1 VKTTGVVAAGALLC
15 VLPCAR
21 IVAQHPGLPLDRLT
35 PALIDSVTD
44 RDIGEARAMLERL
57 LRQRG
62 RRTVANTLRP
72 YDDVLAEAGAA
83 RIVRVLRGA
92 HPDSAVRAACA
103 RAEEKLNAFTRERRL
118 DPRVYAM
125 LRAIDTT
132 PADAEARYYIREQLA
147 VFRRDGVDRD
157 DTTRARL
164 AALQTILLRLQQTF
178 EGNIQADSTAVTF
191 ASDTELAGMPPDWVA
206 ERRAGPHGEIVVRGD
221 DLMALWTQAASRA
234 TRARAMVASF
244 NRAPA
249 NGPVLDSMLRTRATI
264 AALLGYRSWADY
276 QLAGYMAGSPD
287 SVRAFLDA
295 LRRATDSASPDTSR
309 AGGPPLSPVALSDYT
324 YERVQGGGP
333 AGRGALRGGAGAAL
347 RPYFPYPQVRD
358 GLFALAHE
366 YLGLEFRPAPDL
378 PGWHPTV
385 EAYRVYDGGRLT
397 AIVYLDV
404 HLRPGRTS
412 VQAAATHGI
421 RSGVRGRTLAE
432 AAITAGVVRDVP
444 ADPGLMG
451 PMAVVTL
458 FHEFGHLVHF
468 VIATRAWSWTSGL
481 PPEGDFREVPSTLF
495 EQWARDT
502 TVLRRIARHYQTG
515 APAPDSLLA
524 RMTVVPPQ
532 GAGFALQWRA
542 RMSLELHAGGR
553 APENTDSVVR
563 AAFGA
568 SRPRGVDLRLPDAE
582 IHPENYFW
590 HLSTYE
596 ASYYTYLWS
605 SAIAQDIL
613 SQFAHGLLDTALVH
627 KYRREILEPGG
638 SRSAMESVQAFLGRP
653 FTLEAWA
660 RAQQ

>member
-1 VKTTGVVAAGALLC
+1 LTTSPIASAAALLC
-15 VLPCAR
+15 LVLSGR
-21 IVAQHPGLPLDRLT
+21 VEAQRRELPLDRLT
-35 PALIDSVTD
+35 PGLIDSVTD
-44 RDIGEARAMLERL
+44 RDIGAARAMLERL

-62 RRTVANTLRP
+62 RRTVENTLRP

-83 RIVRVLRGA
+83 RIVRLLRSA

-103 RAEEKLNAFTRERRL
+103 RAEAKLNAFTRERRL
-118 DPRVYAM
+118 DPRVYAA

-132 PADAEARYYIREQLA
+132 PADAETRYYIRDQLA
-147 VFRRDGVDRD
+147 EFRRDGVDRD
-157 DTTRARL
+157 DSTRARL
-164 AALQTILLRLQQTF
+164 AALRAALLGLQQTF
-178 EGNIQADSTAVTF
+178 ETNIQADSTALTF
-191 ASDTELAGMPPDWVA
+191 ASDTELAGMPAQWIA
-206 ERRAGPHGEIVVRGD
+206 ERRAGPHEDIVVRGD
-221 DLMALWTQAASRA
+221 DLTALWRQAASPT
-234 TRARAMVASF
+234 TRARAMIASF
-244 NRAPA
+244 NRAPV

-295 LRRATDSASPDTSR
+295 MGRATDSAVPDTGRPS
-309 AGGPPLSPVALSDYT
+309 GPVALSDYS
-324 YERVQGGGP
+324 YERTQGGGP
-333 AGRGALRGGAGAAL
+333 RGRGGFGGGAGAAL
-347 RPYFPYPQVRD
+347 RPYFPYHQVRD
-358 GLFALAHE
+358 GLFALAQE

-378 PGWHPTV
+378 HGWHPTV
-385 EAYRVYDGGRLT
+385 ETYRVYQGGRPI

-432 AAITAGVVRDVP
+432 AAITAGVVRDAP
-444 ADPGLMG
+444 GDPGLMA
-451 PMAVVTL
+451 PMGVVTL

-495 EQWARDT
+495 EQWARDI

-524 RMTVVPPQ
+524 RMTVVPLE
-532 GAGFALQWRA
+532 GSGFALQWRA
-542 RMSLELHAGGR
+542 RMSLELHAG
-553 APENTDSVVR
+553 APGNTDSIVR
-563 AAFGA
+563 AAFAA
-568 SRPRGVDLRLPDAE
+568 SRPRGVDLRLPEAE

-613 SQFAHGLLDTALVH
+613 SRFDHGLLDTAMVH

-638 SRSAMESVQAFLGRP
+638 SRSAMASVQAFLGRP
-653 FTLEAWA
+653 FNLDAWA